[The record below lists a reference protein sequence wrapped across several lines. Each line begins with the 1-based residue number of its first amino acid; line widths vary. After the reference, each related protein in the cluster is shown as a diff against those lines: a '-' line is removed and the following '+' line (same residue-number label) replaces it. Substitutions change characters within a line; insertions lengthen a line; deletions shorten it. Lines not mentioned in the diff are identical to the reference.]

1 MPLCERRERGPPQ
14 KRDHTRICPLKGLL
28 SLSLSPFSS
37 EIEHPI
43 MNSNHN
49 SESIAA
55 AGGAGTTTTSTTDM
69 DQEES
74 NNESPHPNNT
84 TSSTTRHSED
94 RLSKIWRGLE
104 TMLVGAAQ
112 KAEKMSLLEQTYM
125 ATKENKNEKQER
137 LIAVE
142 AAALNEY
149 VDNFIQTRQDWN
161 QILSYLEAKLE
172 AREKENAIMEN
183 FLRTQSTIA
192 NKRGEDESSSV

>member
-1 MPLCERRERGPPQ
+1 MPLCERRERGPQ

-55 AGGAGTTTTSTTDM
+55 AGGAGTSTTSTTDM